1 MNWQPH
7 QIVYLQVDRVRLFAE
22 VIQVVVDRQVLWLR
36 PLVLKVPDIESDSL
50 AVEVTIATNVDADH
64 ACSDR
69 GGWDNGRSVIYDL
82 RLGSDL
88 LWPMTWVKPAL
99 DIEVLPLLAA
109 LGPESPKLDPPNR
122 IAHQHLCHFIQQL
135 YRQQLSAE

>member
-36 PLVLKVPDIESDSL
+36 PLALKVPDESD
-50 AVEVTIATNVDADH
+50 ARAADVTVATNVDANH

-69 GGWDNGRSVIYDL
+69 GGGDHGRSVIHDL
-82 RLGSDL
+82 RQGSDL
-88 LWPMTWVKPAL
+88 LWPMTWVQPAL
-99 DIEVLPLLAA
+99 DIDAIPVIAA

-135 YRQQLSAE
+135 YRQQFGAE